1 MNHLS
6 LANYPIQRGKSQR
19 EKSQVIKIL
28 KFEIYLS
35 LKSKFNEPEPDYIL
49 TYSVERQQAIFG
61 LSSSSSSSS

>member
-19 EKSQVIKIL
+19 EKSQVIEIL
-28 KFEIYLS
+28 KFENSS
-35 LKSKFNEPEPDYIL
+35 LKSKFNEPEPDHIL